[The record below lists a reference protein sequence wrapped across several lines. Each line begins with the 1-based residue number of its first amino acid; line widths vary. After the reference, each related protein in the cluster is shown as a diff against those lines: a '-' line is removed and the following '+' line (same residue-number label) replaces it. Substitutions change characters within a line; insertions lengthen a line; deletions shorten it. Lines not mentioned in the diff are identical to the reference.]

1 MTALVACSPIAVVFG
16 FGLALAYIIGDGLY
30 QNRTNPAR
38 RHPISDRVLR
48 RRAAG
53 K

>member
-1 MTALVACSPIAVVFG
+1 MIALAALSPIAFVFG
-16 FGLALAYIIGDGLY
+16 FGLAFAYIIGDGLH
-30 QNRTNPAR
+30 QNRTNPAQR
-38 RHPISDRVLR
+38 QPISDRVLR

>member
-1 MTALVACSPIAVVFG
+1 MTALAACSPIAFVFG
-16 FGLALAYIIGDGLY
+16 FGLAFAYIIGDGLH
-30 QNRTNPAR
+30 QNRTNPAQR
-38 RHPISDRVLR
+38 QPISDRVLR

>member
-1 MTALVACSPIAVVFG
+1 MMALAALSPIAVVFG
-16 FGLALAYIIGDGLY
+16 FGLAFAYIVGDGIH
-30 QNRTNPAR
+30 QNLTNPAQR
-38 RHPISDRVLR
+38 QPISDRVLR

>member
-16 FGLALAYIIGDGLY
+16 FGLAFVYVVVNGIY
-30 QNRTNPAR
+30 QNLTNPAQ
-38 RHPISDRVLR
+38 RHPISDRVER

>member
-16 FGLALAYIIGDGLY
+16 FGLAFVFVVVDGLH

>member
-1 MTALVACSPIAVVFG
+1 MTALVSCSPIAVVFG
-16 FGLALAYIIGDGLY
+16 FGLAFVYVVVDGID
-30 QNRTNPAR
+30 QNLTNPAQ

>member
-16 FGLALAYIIGDGLY
+16 FGLALAYVIGDGLH
-30 QNRTNPAR
+30 QNRTNPAQ

>member
-1 MTALVACSPIAVVFG
+1 VIALVTCSPIAVVFA
-16 FGLALAYIIGDGLY
+16 FGLTMLYIVGDGLH
-30 QNRTNPAR
+30 QNRTNPAQ
-38 RHPISDRVLR
+38 RHPISKGVQA

>member
-1 MTALVACSPIAVVFG
+1 MTALVSCSPIAVVFG
-16 FGLALAYIIGDGLY
+16 FGLAFVYAVVDGIH
-30 QNRTNPAR
+30 QNLTNPAQ

>member
-16 FGLALAYIIGDGLY
+16 FGLAFFFIVVDGLH

>member
-16 FGLALAYIIGDGLY
+16 FGLAFVYVVVDGIH
-30 QNRTNPAR
+30 QNLTNPAQR
-38 RHPISDRVLR
+38 QPISDRVLR